1 MKPGDKVFRIV
12 KLKDC
17 NDWYFCIYELVRS
30 VKTITGGFVELAP
43 VLTFYSDSNYKQHS
57 TFAIK
62 RDDFSYL
69 DDWVRK
75 WDYITTDEEKAVNV
89 YKEKR
94 GCLKHW
100 SLDLFL
106 ESFG

>member
-1 MKPGDKVFRIV
+1 MKSGDKVFRIV

-43 VLTFYSDSNYKQHS
+43 VLTFYSNSNYKQHS

-89 YKEKR
+89 YKEKK
-94 GCLKHW
+94 GCSKH
-100 SLDLFL
+100 
-106 ESFG
+106 

>member
-1 MKPGDKVFRIV
+1 MKPGDKVFRVV
-12 KLKDC
+12 KLEDS
-17 NDWYFCIYELVRS
+17 NDWYFCIYEFVRS
-30 VKTITGGFVELAP
+30 VKGVVYNGGYVELAP
-43 VLTFYSDSNYKQHS
+43 VLTFHSNSNYKQHS

-89 YKEKR
+89 YKEKK
-94 GCLKHW
+94 GCSKH
-100 SLDLFL
+100 
-106 ESFG
+106 